1 MTKCIFREIEI
12 EVEPAGKTMDLD
24 FNGHYLIQVDE
35 SFVPTGFGIDGY
47 GAPLQFEKAELDIEE
62 EI

>member
-12 EVEPAGKTMDLD
+12 EVKPTGKTMDLD
-24 FNGHYLIQVDE
+24 FNGHYLIQVDA

-47 GAPLQFEKAELDIEE
+47 GLSLIH
-62 EI
+62 I